1 MAKNKQDWAIIVGIQ
16 VYPDPAFIDLGGPE
30 NDARS
35 FRKWLISPKGGNI
48 WAENVSLILS
58 SNYLQPFANTRKAKP
73 TAKRIKDEFKKLKA
87 ISDEN
92 KSLGKGRKIGRRL
105 YLYFAG
111 HGCAPLNPT
120 SDEALLLTAN
130 ASSTSLG
137 ENIPGKS
144 YADFHLWGTYFDEVV
159 LFMDCCREVLHQA
172 PFLPLEIRAGNINEA
187 LAGRIFYGFATKW
200 SLKAREK
207 PFNGQVQGL
216 FTTVLLDG
224 LWGAAANPQDGR
236 VTVRSLKNY
245 IYNTWK
251 SYLTPEE
258 LAQEP
263 DLRFL
268 PDNEAVEEAFVFATV
283 PVPTF
288 PVSIEFPM
296 ELQGKEVVIRNHDF
310 QVVHHTI
317 ITAEPWR
324 VELKKGKYLLDPEE
338 GQSFPFDVIGIGEKH
353 VRF

>member
-1 MAKNKQDWAIIVGIQ
+1 MTKNKQDWAIIVGIQ
-16 VYPDPAFIDLGGPE
+16 VYPDAAFIDLGGPE
-30 NDARS
+30 NDALA
-35 FRKWLISPKGGNI
+35 FRKWVVSPKGGNV

-58 SNYLQPFANTRKAKP
+58 SKYQQPFANAGKAKP

-92 KSLGKGRKIGRRL
+92 KSQGRGRKVGRRL

-111 HGCAPLNPT
+111 HGCAPLDPT
-120 SDEALLLTAN
+120 SEEALLLTAN

-144 YADFHLWGTYFDEVV
+144 YADLHLWETYFEEVV

-172 PFLPLEIRAGNINEA
+172 PFFPPEIRARNIDEA
-187 LAGRIFYGFATKW
+187 LDGRIFYGFATKW

-207 PFNGQVQGL
+207 PLNGRVQGL

-224 LWGAAANPQDGR
+224 LWGAAANTQDGR

-251 SYLTPEE
+251 SYLTLEE
-258 LAQEP
+258 LAQQP
-263 DLRFL
+263 DLRFS
-268 PDNEAVEEAFVFATV
+268 PDNEAVEEGFVFTTV

-288 PVSIEFPM
+288 PVSIEFPA
-296 ELQGKEVVIRNHDF
+296 ELQGKEVVIHNYDL
-310 QVVHHTI
+310 QIVHRTI

-324 VELKKGKYLLDPEE
+324 VELKQGKYLLDPAE
-338 GQSFPFDVIGIGEKH
+338 GQSLRFDVIGTGEKH